1 MMLPVRAGS
10 VESNM
15 CDIKI
20 AQWYINKFNSAR
32 DRGIDFSMSIVT
44 LRNISLAK
52 KCYFTGLPLDDKTR
66 TIDRVDNKRGYVKGN
81 VVACH
86 TSFNSLKSLIE
97 NPINNLDMKTCIRGL
112 TKWREF

>member
-1 MMLPVRAGS
+1 
-10 VESNM
+10 M

-20 AQWYINKFNSAR
+20 AQWYVNKFTSAR

-52 KCYFTGLPLDDKTR
+52 KCYFTGLPLSNTTR
-66 TIDRVDNKRGYVKGN
+66 TVDRVDNTKGYVKGN

-86 TSFNSLKSLIE
+86 TSFNHLKSLIE
-97 NPINNLDMKTCIRGL
+97 NPINNLDMKTCIKGL
-112 TKWREF
+112 TKWRDF

>member
-1 MMLPVRAGS
+1 
-10 VESNM
+10 M

-20 AQWYINKFNSAR
+20 AQWYVNKFNSAR

-52 KCYFTGLPLDDKTR
+52 KCYFTGLILDDKTR
-66 TIDRVDNKRGYVKGN
+66 TIDRVDNTKGYVKGN

-86 TSFNSLKSLIE
+86 TSFNGLKGLIE
-97 NPINNLDMKTCIRGL
+97 NPINNLDMKICIKGL
-112 TKWREF
+112 TKWRDF